1 MKLTL
6 SIDQTASLI
15 AGLDAPN
22 STLVIDVPA
31 ADIPADVRALIMPQY
46 DIASGQFRGVPANE
60 DRAAAGY
67 PTLPEC
73 RVPAVL
79 ANCDAAGALSA
90 LSAYADALRARAAA
104 LVRQRR
110 SIRRNKRS
118 SARNRKRGRQRMP
131 RRLQRN
137 APRSLRAPWR
147 LRRLTITA
155 PATASGSTSPAMI
168 LRPW

>member
-90 LSAYADALRARAAA
+90 LSAYTDALRARTAALAVATTEYQAQQAIKRQESEARAAA
-104 LVRQRR
+104 DAAE
-110 SIRRNKRS
+110 I
-118 SARNRKRGRQRMP
+118 AEE
-131 RRLQRN
+131 
-137 APRSLRAPWR
+137 RAAIIAG
-147 LRRLTITA
+147 TVAI
-155 PATASGSTSPAMI
+155 G
-168 LRPW
+168 